1 MGFFPRQGFFVILNT
16 RALTK
21 HMGLDLKLRNS
32 LTEVVKLRASL
43 EALTRGFGI
52 DPKTAFQIDLSLEEV
67 FSNIVRHAFPD
78 HKPHEILVQAEVAEG
93 WMTIRVED
101 DGKEFNPLLF
111 PAPDLNSPLE
121 KRQPGRLGIH
131 LVRSLMDRVSYAR
144 ARGKNILLLRKK
156 IIGESERH
164 GDC

>member
-1 MGFFPRQGFFVILNT
+1 
-16 RALTK
+16 
-21 HMGLDLKLRNS
+21 MGLDLKLQNS
-32 LTEVVKLRASL
+32 PTEIVKLRTSL
-43 EALTRGFGI
+43 GALCKEFGI

-78 HKPHEILVQAEVAEG
+78 RKPHEILVQADVEEG

-131 LVRSLMDRVSYAR
+131 LVRNLMDRVSYKR
-144 ARGKNILLLRKK
+144 APGKNILLLRKK
-156 IIGESERH
+156 IIGENERH

>member
-1 MGFFPRQGFFVILNT
+1 
-16 RALTK
+16 
-21 HMGLDLKLRNS
+21 MGLELKLRNS
-32 LTEVVKLRASL
+32 LVEIVKLRASL
-43 EALTRGFGI
+43 ESFSKEFGI

-67 FSNIVRHAFPD
+67 FSNIVRHAFSD

-101 DGKEFNPLLF
+101 DGQEFNPLLF
-111 PAPDLNSPLE
+111 PAPELNSPLE
-121 KRQPGRLGIH
+121 QRQAGRLGIH
-131 LVRSLMDRVSYAR
+131 LIRTLMDWVGYER